1 MALVLVRVNVAYP
14 SSCFEELKRNES
26 SLKQAGM
33 LAAES
38 TSSADIP
45 NRIYIL
51 FTWDSIPSARNYW
64 GSVAGK
70 NLLKQLHSVEEPEV
84 VILQDSQEL

>member
-14 SSCFEELKRNES
+14 DECLDELKRNES
-26 SLKQAGM
+26 PLKQSGM

-38 TSSADIP
+38 TSSVEVP

-51 FTWDSIPSARNYW
+51 FTWESVPSARNYW

-70 NLLKQLHSVEEPEV
+70 NLLEKLNSVEEPEV
-84 VILQDSQEL
+84 VILQESKEL